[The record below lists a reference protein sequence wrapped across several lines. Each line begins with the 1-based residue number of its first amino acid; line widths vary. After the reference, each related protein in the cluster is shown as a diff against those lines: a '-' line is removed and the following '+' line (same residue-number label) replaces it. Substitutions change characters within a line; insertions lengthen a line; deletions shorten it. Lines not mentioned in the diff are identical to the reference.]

1 MAARKRAKKRGRS
14 PRSEPE
20 RADAPSLGGWVA
32 EFVEHAVA
40 VGLRRILDL
49 GGGGIAALLPDVSRA
64 RREAGGYLRELR
76 ELAGLTLEEL
86 ADAVDLSDHSLL
98 EAVEAGTATLSFE
111 MILRLA
117 AILARHDPV
126 PFVARLLRSHNPLLW
141 ELFRDWGVDRIPLQ
155 FERERELV
163 NVLRGSDEARALSDA
178 DFARV
183 LAFTRAAFEMA
194 LSFAAPGGSAH
205 RRRPQAPQ
213 PAERPRRR
221 HRRGGQSRR

>member
-1 MAARKRAKKRGRS
+1 MAARKRAKKQGRS
-14 PRSEPE
+14 RHSEPE
-20 RADAPSLGGWVA
+20 RADAPSFGGWVA

-40 VGLRRILDL
+40 GGLRRIVDL
-49 GGGGIAALLPDVSRA
+49 GSGGISALLPDVSRA

-76 ELAGLTLEEL
+76 ELAGLTREEL

-141 ELFRDWGVDRIPLQ
+141 ELFCDWGVDRIPLQ

-163 NVLRGSDEARALSDA
+163 NVLRGSDQARELSDA
-178 DFARV
+178 DFAHV

-194 LSFAAPGGSAH
+194 LHFAAPDDSAH
-205 RRRPQAPQ
+205 RRHQRAPQ
-213 PAERPRRR
+213 PVERPQRR

>member
-1 MAARKRAKKRGRS
+1 MAARKPAKKRGRS
-14 PRSEPE
+14 RRSEPE
-20 RADAPSLGGWVA
+20 REDAPSLGGSVA

-40 VGLRRILDL
+40 VGLRRIVDL

-76 ELAGLTLEEL
+76 ELAGLTRDEL
-86 ADAVDLSDHSLL
+86 ADALDLSDHSLL

-163 NVLRGSDEARALSDA
+163 NVLRGSDEARELSDT

-205 RRRPQAPQ
+205 RRRQGASQ
-213 PAERPRRR
+213 PVERPRHR

>member
-1 MAARKRAKKRGRS
+1 MAARKRATKRGR
-14 PRSEPE
+14 PRLEKSEPSE
-20 RADAPSLGGWVA
+20 APSLGGWLA
-32 EFVEHAVA
+32 QFVEHAVA
-40 VGLRRILDL
+40 VGLRRVVDL
-49 GGGGIAALLPDVSRA
+49 GSVGLAARLPEALRA
-64 RREAGGYLRELR
+64 RRETGGYVRELR
-76 ELAGLTLEEL
+76 ELAGLTRGEL
-86 ADAVDLSDHSLL
+86 ADAIELSDRSLL

-163 NVLRGSDEARALSDA
+163 NVLRGSDEARELSDA

-183 LAFTRAAFEMA
+183 LDFTRGAFEMA
-194 LSFAAPGGSAH
+194 LHFAARTGAVGA
-205 RRRPQAPQ
+205 RRPRTAQ
-213 PAERPRRR
+213 PAERPQRRAR
-221 HRRGGQSRR
+221 NPSGSRR

>member
-1 MAARKRAKKRGRS
+1 
-14 PRSEPE
+14 
-20 RADAPSLGGWVA
+20 
-32 EFVEHAVA
+32 
-40 VGLRRILDL
+40 
-49 GGGGIAALLPDVSRA
+49 VSRA
-64 RREAGGYLRELR
+64 RREAGEYLRELR
-76 ELAGLTLEEL
+76 ELTGLTRDDL

-183 LAFTRAAFEMA
+183 LTFTRAAFEMA
-194 LSFAAPGGSAH
+194 LHFASSGGSAH
-205 RRRPQAPQ
+205 RRRSRAPQ
-213 PAERPRRR
+213 PVERPRRR
-221 HRRGGQSRR
+221 HPRGGPSRR

>member
-1 MAARKRAKKRGRS
+1 MAARRRAKKRGVSR
-14 PRSEPE
+14 RSELE
-20 RADAPSLGGWVA
+20 RAVAPSLGGWVA

-40 VGLRRILDL
+40 VGLRQIVDL

-64 RREAGGYLRELR
+64 RRETGGYLRELR

-86 ADAVDLSDHSLL
+86 ADALDLSDHSLL
-98 EAVEAGTATLSFE
+98 EAVEAGAATLSFE

-155 FERERELV
+155 FERERELL
-163 NVLRGSDEARALSDA
+163 NVLRGSDEARELSDE

-183 LAFTRAAFEMA
+183 LAFTGAAFEMA
-194 LSFAAPGGSAH
+194 LHFASSRGSPH
-205 RRRPQAPQ
+205 RGRPQSPQ
-213 PAERPRRR
+213 AGEHPRRR
-221 HRRGGQSRR
+221 HRRRGQSRR

>member
-1 MAARKRAKKRGRS
+1 MAARKRARKRGR
-14 PRSEPE
+14 PRLPVPE
-20 RADAPSLGGWVA
+20 RAEAPSLGGWLA
-32 EFVEHAVA
+32 QFVEHAVA
-40 VGLRRILDL
+40 VGLRRVVDL
-49 GGGGIAALLPDVSRA
+49 GGGGLAARLPEALRA
-64 RREAGGYLRELR
+64 RRQAGRYVRELR
-76 ELAGLTLEEL
+76 ELAGLTRDEL
-86 ADAVDLSDHSLL
+86 AEAIELSDRSLL

-163 NVLRGSDEARALSDA
+163 NVLRGSDQARELSDA
-178 DFARV
+178 DFAHV

-194 LSFAAPGGSAH
+194 LHFAAQPRSRAARGGGRAPGGAG
-205 RRRPQAPQ
+205 RRSSVPD
-213 PAERPRRR
+213 
-221 HRRGGQSRR
+221 